1 MAVTIF
7 HKVIHNKVKIINNG
21 SKNVDVTLQERL
33 HGRRV
38 TKDVRR

>member
-7 HKVIHNKVKIINNG
+7 HKVMNKITIINNG
-21 SKNVDVTLQERL
+21 SRKVDVTLQERL